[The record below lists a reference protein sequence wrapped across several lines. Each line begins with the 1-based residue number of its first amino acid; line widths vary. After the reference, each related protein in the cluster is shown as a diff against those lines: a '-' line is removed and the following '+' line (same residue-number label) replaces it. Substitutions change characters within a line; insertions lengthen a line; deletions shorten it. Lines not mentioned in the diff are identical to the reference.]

1 MVTKEE
7 FKIIYEMGVRD
18 TKHNLRRL
26 IDDAYAKYI
35 TVTSNTKQFTYSALP
50 LRIQSRFKIIL
61 HTYLQLNNLDKSKYK
76 PMYLEKIKSSSK
88 FRLVYHDLTNNV
100 NLHID
105 VMKDLFDIDE
115 SEIYSKL
122 LYQFH

>member
-7 FKIIYEMGVRD
+7 FKIIYKMGVRD
-18 TKHNLRRL
+18 TEHNIRRL
-26 IDDAYAKYI
+26 IDDAYTKYI
-35 TVTSNTKQFTYSALP
+35 KLTSNIQQFSYSALP
-50 LRIQSRFKIIL
+50 SHIQSRFKIIL
-61 HTYLQLNNLDKSKYK
+61 HTYLQLNNLDKYKYK
-76 PMYLEKIKSSSK
+76 PMYLEKIKPSSEI
-88 FRLVYHDLTNNV
+88 RLVYRDLTNNV
-100 NLHID
+100 NLYID

>member
-1 MVTKEE
+1 MVTREE

-35 TVTSNTKQFTYSALP
+35 TVTSNTKKFAYSALP
-50 LRIQSRFKIIL
+50 SQIQSRFKIIL
-61 HTYLQLNNLDKSKYK
+61 HTYLQLNNLDKYKYK
-76 PMYLEKIKSSSK
+76 PMYLEIKSSSEV
-88 FRLVYHDLTNNV
+88 RLVYRDLTDNV